1 MDRALNYLALARKA
15 GLVELGEEPVG
26 AVARANRAR
35 LVIVASDAT
44 DHSWRR
50 ALSYVDHTGQQCLR
64 VPYSKDELGM
74 AVGRQSL
81 AMAAFTDPGLALQ
94 FVNALGPGE
103 RYAAV
108 KEDLQKRTERV
119 QKHQQE
125 LKAHRKNVRTGRVR
139 RSGDKK

>member
-1 MDRALNYLALARKA
+1 MDRSLNYLALARKA

-81 AMAAFTDPGLALQ
+81 AMAAFTDPGL
-94 FVNALGPGE
+94 
-103 RYAAV
+103 
-108 KEDLQKRTERV
+108 
-119 QKHQQE
+119 
-125 LKAHRKNVRTGRVR
+125 
-139 RSGDKK
+139 